1 MVPVAHEAL
10 AASFRLTMSAEVES
24 ALERVLKKQAK
35 RAR

>member
-10 AASFRLTMSAEVES
+10 AASFRVTMSTEVEA
-24 ALERVLKKQAK
+24 ALEKVLKKQAK